1 MTLLM
6 DNNLM
11 LKALK
16 GIDIVDVVDI
26 DIDIDIVD
34 VDVRC

>member
-1 MTLLM
+1 
-6 DNNLM
+6 M